1 MVKKWNWLEKRFE
14 ILIKI
19 NLKLFIIII
28 YQCKII
34 FWAYKKLKLFYKLL
48 NNFHILIIYNI
59 HQKFN

>member
-28 YQCKII
+28 YQFKII
-34 FWAYKKLKLFYKLL
+34 FWVYQKLKLFYKLL
-48 NNFHILIIYNI
+48 NKFHILIIYYI